1 MLLGTVRGFGR
12 AGLAAVARRGYRTPL
27 GLGRWDGQE
36 ASTFSGGALHRASL
50 VPIVIEQSA
59 RGERSFDIFSR
70 LLKERIVMLNG
81 PVNDTLSS
89 LVVAQLL
96 FLEAE
101 DPEKPVSMYINS
113 PGGSVT
119 SGLAIY
125 DTMQYIQCPISTL
138 CTGQAC
144 SMGSLLLTAGSKGQR
159 FALPHSTVMVHQP
172 SGGAE
177 GQASDIA
184 IHAREILK
192 TRERLN
198 RIYEKHTAQS
208 LEVIE
213 RAMERD
219 NFMTPEEALAFGLID
234 RVLEKRVDDAPKST

>member
-1 MLLGTVRGFGR
+1 
-12 AGLAAVARRGYRTPL
+12 
-27 GLGRWDGQE
+27 
-36 ASTFSGGALHRASL
+36 
-50 VPIVIEQSA
+50 
-59 RGERSFDIFSR
+59 
-70 LLKERIVMLNG
+70 MLNG
-81 PVNDTLSS
+81 PVNDSLSS
-89 LVVAQLL
+89 VIVAQLL

-101 DPEKPVSMYINS
+101 DPLKPISLYINS

-144 SMGSLLLTAGSKGQR
+144 SMGSLLLAAGTKGQR
-159 FALPHSTVMVHQP
+159 FALPHSTIMVHQP

-198 RIYEKHTAQS
+198 RIYHRHTAQE
-208 LEVIE
+208 LAVIE
-213 RAMERD
+213 HAMERD
-219 NFMTPEEALAFGLID
+219 NFMTPDEARDFGLID
-234 RVLEKRVDDAPKST
+234 RVLVKRSKDTPSDDAAKP